1 MRLVIFSAV
10 LVSALSGCA
19 SIGTGLDSDTKFK
32 CQAPEGVPCMSASG
46 AYMNSL
52 SGNLPGLVSQTS
64 AEAGTKPA
72 ASPEALAAS
81 MQDAGI
87 KRRTIVN
94 TGTALRSSPRVVR
107 LWIAPWEDSDGDLHD
122 QMYVYLTVDPGRW
135 VIEHNRRNIRPEFAP
150 ATLKNVPQSE
160 IAPQPASQQ
169 SSANAPTF
177 PAVVTEGKQ

>member
-1 MRLVIFSAV
+1 MRLVTLAVV
-10 LVSALSGCA
+10 LVSVQSGCA
-19 SIGTGLDSDTKFK
+19 SIGSGLDSDTKFK

>member
-1 MRLVIFSAV
+1 MRLVTLTAV
-10 LVSALSGCA
+10 LVSVLSGCA
-19 SIGTGLDSDTKFK
+19 SIGTGLDSDAKFK

-52 SGNLPGLVSQTS
+52 SGNLPGLVSPTS
-64 AEAGTKPA
+64 ADVGTKPV
-72 ASPEALAAS
+72 ASPEAVAAS
-81 MQDAGI
+81 IQDAGI

-94 TGTALRSSPRVVR
+94 TGTALRSAPRVVR

-135 VIEHNRRNIRPEFAP
+135 VIEHNRRNIRPEFAS
-150 ATLKNVPQSE
+150 ATLKNAPLSE
-160 IAPQPASQQ
+160 VAPQPAPQQ
-169 SSANAPTF
+169 SSVNAPTF

>member
-1 MRLVIFSAV
+1 MRLVTLAAV

-19 SIGTGLDSDTKFK
+19 SIGSGLDSDTKFK
-32 CQAPEGVPCMSASG
+32 CQAPEGVPCMSATG
-46 AYMNSL
+46 AYVNSL
-52 SGNLPGLVSQTS
+52 SGNLPGLVSPTS
-64 AEAGTKPA
+64 ADAGTKPTT
-72 ASPEALAAS
+72 SPEAAIAS

-94 TGTALRSSPRVVR
+94 TGTALRSAPRVIR

-150 ATLKNVPQSE
+150 ATLRNAPLSDVAPQS
-160 IAPQPASQQ
+160 APQQN
-169 SSANAPTF
+169 SANTPTF
-177 PAVVTEGKQ
+177 PAFVPEGKQ